1 VYVTERGTNQLSVYD
16 TRDGQLKC
24 RADVAAD
31 PYGVAL
37 APDERTVYVVSGIT
51 RTLTALD
58 TDTLSPRATAV
69 LPREP
74 RGVLASPDGRRVFVS
89 HLAGAPLSAVQ
100 VGETLRPVV
109 LPELP
114 IPVEHDGA
122 GSRVEPLP
130 SQAWSLALEPR
141 SARVVVPFM
150 VSRTGREVPV
160 VQRLDAYGAGSV
172 EPERGEKTSFTV
184 AVFDPARDLWE
195 AVHSRRAMSA
205 RAIAGSP
212 RVPAAVAVRPGD
224 GTVFVAS
231 MGTGEVLPTIVARS
245 APASVPVA
253 TTGPARHPPMLEGLE
268 GRRGPRPRG
277 RTSLGVG
284 VSPAEALALT
294 APCGVAVTRDGAVLA
309 YSQVEHAVEFRGPG
323 GRLRTSTGMETLAG
337 DVARGRRL
345 FYTANDPR
353 LSSGGL
359 SCGGCHPDGRD
370 DGLTWFLSH
379 GPRQTPTL
387 AGRLVTPFNWVGS
400 ARSVEANIAQTI
412 HRLGGTG
419 ITIME
424 VDALAA
430 YLQRGLVVP
439 QLPAARVTA
448 EVTRGRELFHGVA
461 GCNTCHDPGRNFT
474 DGQLHEL
481 GGLRSDDVDRQ
492 FDTPS
497 LRYVNATAPYFHDGR
512 YASLR
517 AMLTDPSHRMGHVE
531 VLSPHDVDAL
541 TAYLETL

>member
-1 VYVTERGTNQLSVYD
+1 
-16 TRDGQLKC
+16 
-24 RADVAAD
+24 
-31 PYGVAL
+31 
-37 APDERTVYVVSGIT
+37 
-51 RTLTALD
+51 
-58 TDTLSPRATAV
+58 
-69 LPREP
+69 
-74 RGVLASPDGRRVFVS
+74 
-89 HLAGAPLSAVQ
+89 
-100 VGETLRPVV
+100 
-109 LPELP
+109 
-114 IPVEHDGA
+114 
-122 GSRVEPLP
+122 VEPLP
-130 SQAWSLALEPR
+130 SQAWSLALEPV

-160 VQRLDAYGAGSV
+160 VQRVDAYGAGSV
-172 EPERGEKTSFTV
+172 EPEQGEKTSFTV
-184 AVFDPARDLWE
+184 ALFDPARNLWE

-212 RVPAAVAVRPGD
+212 RVPSAVAVRPTD

-231 MGTGEVLPTIVARS
+231 MGTGEVLPTIVAR
-245 APASVPVA
+245 ASTNVPV
-253 TTGPARHPPMLEGLE
+253 TGAALGHPQPVASRQ
-268 GRRGPRPRG
+268 GRRGPRPRTG
-277 RTSLGVG
+277 LGVG
-284 VSPAEALALT
+284 VSPAEALSLA
-294 APCGVAVTRDGAVLA
+294 APCGVAITREGAMLA

-323 GRLRTSTGMETLAG
+323 GRLRSSTGGESLAA

-439 QLPAARVTA
+439 SPRAPVVTA
-448 EVTRGRELFHGVA
+448 EVTRGRALFHGVA

-481 GGLRSDDVDRQ
+481 GGQRPDDVDHKC
-492 FDTPS
+492 DTPS
-497 LRYVNATAPYFHDGR
+497 LRYVGATAPYFHDGR

-517 AMLTDPSHRMGHVE
+517 AMLTDPSHRMGHVD
-531 VLSPHDVDAL
+531 VLTTRDVDAL